1 MKTNK
6 LTAIHETTDWSD
18 WEHKGRAPNHTYLM
32 RGDKAVAYLKY
43 GEGDPIK
50 FASPFRLIKT
60 RRTFEA
66 VDIQIVLDK

>member
-1 MKTNK
+1 MG

-18 WEHKGRAPNHTYLM
+18 WEHSGRTPNHTYLM

-43 GEGDPIK
+43 GEGEPIV
-50 FASPFRLIKT
+50 FSSPFRLIKS

-66 VDIQIVLDK
+66 VNIEVIGKIK

>member
-1 MKTNK
+1 MS

-32 RGDKAVAYLKY
+32 LGDKAVAYMKY
-43 GEGDPIK
+43 GRGKPIV
-50 FASPFRLIKT
+50 FSRPFRLIKT

-66 VDIQIVLDK
+66 VNIEVTVK